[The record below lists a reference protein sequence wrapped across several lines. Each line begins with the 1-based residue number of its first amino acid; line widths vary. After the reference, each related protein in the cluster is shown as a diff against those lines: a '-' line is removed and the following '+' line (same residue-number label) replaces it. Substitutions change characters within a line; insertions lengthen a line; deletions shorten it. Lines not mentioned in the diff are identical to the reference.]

1 MNRHF
6 LRFKAFPLFS
16 ALLFLVSAQPAFA
29 KRKLTLLLMPLDSPS
44 AMYARFQPFKRYLEA
59 RLGIPVEIEVAK
71 KRSDIIPTLEE
82 GGADLAFLCPSLYCE
97 ASKQMRIVPLAKLR
111 VNGSSVY
118 RSVILVRS
126 DSGIKNV
133 SALRGGT
140 FVYGR
145 YYCPGS
151 GLLPDDILRKAGIK
165 RGGLM
170 DTVILGSN
178 ESAILAVMARLFD
191 ATGVSEVAARP
202 YLSKGLRIIGYSRP
216 IPQYL
221 FAARGGLQKGLL
233 LKLEKAMLLVN
244 RLKDPGSVVGSI
256 EPGADGLSK
265 ARDRD
270 YDIVRALVKK
280 ERAGKGLLIR

>member
-1 MNRHF
+1 
-6 LRFKAFPLFS
+6 
-16 ALLFLVSAQPAFA
+16 
-29 KRKLTLLLMPLDSPS
+29 
-44 AMYARFQPFKRYLEA
+44 
-59 RLGIPVEIEVAK
+59 
-71 KRSDIIPTLEE
+71 
-82 GGADLAFLCPSLYCE
+82 
-97 ASKQMRIVPLAKLR
+97 
-111 VNGSSVY
+111 
-118 RSVILVRS
+118 
-126 DSGIKNV
+126 
-133 SALRGGT
+133 
-140 FVYGR
+140 
-145 YYCPGS
+145 
-151 GLLPDDILRKAGIK
+151 
-165 RGGLM
+165 
-170 DTVILGSN
+170 
-178 ESAILAVMARLFD
+178 MARLFD